1 MIADWG
7 RLTEERL
14 PYRASELDQSLL
26 GRLSHLG
33 VFLSKTHYWNTPKD
47 CVHSREMNHMAY
59 VNLIREQEWE
69 TKAQIEKSK
78 ISIKM

>member
-33 VFLSKTHYWNTPKD
+33 VFLSKTDYWNTPKH
-47 CVHSREMNHMAY
+47 CVLQGDESY
-59 VNLIREQEWE
+59 GIRELDQR
-69 TKAQIEKSK
+69 TRVRNKGAN
-78 ISIKM
+78 